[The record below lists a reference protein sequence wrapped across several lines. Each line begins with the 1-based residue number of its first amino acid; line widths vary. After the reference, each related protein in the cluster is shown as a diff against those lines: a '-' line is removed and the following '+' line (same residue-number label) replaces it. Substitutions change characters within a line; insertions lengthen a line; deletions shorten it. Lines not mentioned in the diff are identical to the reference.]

1 MKIKINLKKNEKKL
15 LVVSLPDSNHYQR
28 ISNLKINIGKKYEI
42 IRDKKWGNKILLLE
56 ESTQLPSFTFNLKSH
71 SIKTEINPKLSLNS
85 YLKINIPKIY
95 LAPNRFINGEDPK
108 IKKLAKT
115 IVGKEKKLKKIIE
128 KLHYFTLS
136 YLTYGKPTDGL
147 YSYNQALTEKI
158 TDCGGFS
165 TFLASLLQSQGIPCR
180 LVVGF
185 IVSNNIWKKILS
197 MLDVRSLMFDDLFMH
212 AWLEILLPD
221 GSWLPLDPSIE
232 WRRDRGLSRRQGGFG
247 HIPSDRLVTSFGCD
261 FKIKI
266 NNKNYQIDL
275 LQKPNLLNKVLEVK
289 C

>member
-1 MKIKINLKKNEKKL
+1 MKIKINLKNNEKKL
-15 LVVSLPDSNHYQR
+15 LVLSLPYSNHYQR
-28 ISNLKINIGKKYEI
+28 ISNLKIKIDKKYEI
-42 IRDKKWGNKILLLE
+42 IEDKKWGNQILIIDKN
-56 ESTQLPSFTFNLKSH
+56 SQLSLNFNLKSY
-71 SIKTEINPKLSLNS
+71 SIKTEINTKFNLYS
-85 YLKINIPKIY
+85 YSKINIPKIY
-95 LAPNRFINGEDPK
+95 LTPNRFINGEDPK

-115 IVGKEKKLKKIIE
+115 IVGKEKNLKKIIE
-128 KLHYFTLS
+128 KLYYFTLS

-147 YSYNQALTEKI
+147 YSYKQALTEKI

-197 MLDVRSLMFDDLFMH
+197 MLDVRSLMFHDLFMH
-212 AWLEILLPD
+212 VWLEVLLPD
-221 GSWLPLDPSIE
+221 GSWFPLDSSIE
-232 WRRDRGLSRRQGGFG
+232 WRRNKRLTKKQGGFG
-247 HIPSDRLVTSFGCD
+247 YIPTDRLVTSFGCD

-275 LQKPNLLNKVLEVK
+275 LQKPNLLK
-289 C
+289 